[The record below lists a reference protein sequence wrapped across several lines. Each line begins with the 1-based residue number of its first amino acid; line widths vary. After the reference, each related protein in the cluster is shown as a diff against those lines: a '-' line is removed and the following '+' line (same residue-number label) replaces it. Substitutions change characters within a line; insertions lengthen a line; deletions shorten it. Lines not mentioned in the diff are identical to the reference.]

1 MRNGIVQSIDI
12 TIATVSEPLLLESG
26 RTLTPI
32 TVRYETY
39 GSLNEERS
47 NAILVL
53 HAFSG
58 DAHAAGY
65 HHADDRAPGWWDTMI
80 GPGRALDTNRFF
92 VISSNVL
99 GSCQGTTG
107 PGSENPETS
116 RPWAMSFP
124 AITIGDMVEVQHRLV
139 TALGIETLFAVVG
152 GSMGGMQ
159 ALEWVARYPA
169 KVERAVLL
177 ATTTQLSAQAIAF
190 NAVGRNAIMSDPRWN
205 KGDYYHA
212 EPPSQGLSVARMV
225 GHITYLS
232 SESMRMKF
240 GRRIQDN
247 DGTARDTE
255 DQFAVESYLSYQ
267 GEKFVDRFDANSYI
281 YLSRAMDAF
290 DLAGSYGGLEAA
302 FSSAETSFL
311 IISYSS
317 DWLFTTEQS
326 KEIVFALARTGKEVS
341 YTEIQSPY
349 GHDAFLIEY
358 ELQSELI
365 SSFLRSRRITPGGR

>member
-26 RTLTPI
+26 RTLTPV

-124 AITIGDMVEVQHRLV
+124 AITIGDMVDVQHRLIA
-139 TALGIETLFAVVG
+139 ALGIETLFAVVG

-247 DGTARDTE
+247 NGTARDAE

-317 DWLFTTEQS
+317 DWLFPTDQS

-358 ELQSELI
+358 ELQSEL
-365 SSFLRSRRITPGGR
+365 SRKQECPTRPDR